1 MGEFMRNLLISAVA
15 LFMTSTVFA
24 QGKYFLS
31 YELSDNEWDTGVAII
46 SGAVLDEDDNGYA
59 ILGGIHLS
67 DNLDIELGYKD
78 FGEASLAGA
87 SGNQFTYE
95 GTTYQFNATATI
107 TIEGDAYLIGVKP
120 KYKLSENLSL
130 YGRLGV
136 SMWDVT
142 LGVATG
148 TSSAN
153 VDDDGNDIYYGLG
166 IQGKFGGLDFSLAHS
181 KYEFDS
187 DEVDSNALSVSY
199 TLNF

>member
-1 MGEFMRNLLISAVA
+1 MN
-15 LFMTSTVFA
+15 STVFSGGLDQS

-31 YELSDNEWDTGVAII
+31 YEFSDNEWDTGVTIV
-46 SGAVLDEDDNGYA
+46 SGAVLDETDSGYA
-59 ILGGIHLS
+59 ILVGVHLN

-95 GTTYQFNATATI
+95 GTTYEFNTTATI
-107 TIEGDAYLIGVKP
+107 TMEGDAYLIGVNP

-130 YGRLGV
+130 YGKLGV
-136 SMWDVT
+136 NIWDVT

-148 TSSAN
+148 TSSEN
-153 VDDDGNDIYYGLG
+153 IDDDGNDIYYGLG

-187 DEVDSNALSVSY
+187 EEVDSNALSISY
-199 TLNF
+199 VLNF